1 MRFSSLNG
9 FITLRPENCLVWRT
23 LVPPQADETYIS
35 HTTRRSN
42 NPLKTNAQGQSQS
55 QIPVTAVLSSH
66 GAVRVFRTGRSAV
79 RRTGRRFID
88 NRIPLPPGSPTA
100 LHFGCFRK
108 FSPLATGRAA
118 DTQIARKCANESLE
132 PCKPLIVSIMGFV
145 RQTREPPCLA
155 NNVSLQAPMQ
165 RDATQRRAF
174 LARRR
179 GGPRFEE
186 REDAD
191 RRGGGPKMDWTK
203 PGRFGRAIAYW
214 ALNGISRCGFGHR
227 LHTGLLLGHLTA
239 GSLPLQLL

>member
-1 MRFSSLNG
+1 VKVCTAS
-9 FITLRPENCLVWRT
+9 PEPARGAKLARRI
-23 LVPPQADETYIS
+23 DD

-118 DTQIARKCANESLE
+118 DTQIARKCANDSLE

-191 RRGGGPKMDWTK
+191 RPR
-203 PGRFGRAIAYW
+203 RW
-214 ALNGISRCGFGHR
+214 AKNG
-227 LHTGLLLGHLTA
+227 LD
-239 GSLPLQLL
+239 

>member
-1 MRFSSLNG
+1 MTIND
-9 FITLRPENCLVWRT
+9 RPAEHTRCLGIEVESVKVCTASPEPARGAK
-23 LVPPQADETYIS
+23 LARRIDD

-155 NNVSLQAPMQ
+155 NNVSLQAHRCNAMQ
-165 RDATQRRAF
+165 HNAEHF
-174 LARRR
+174 
-179 GGPRFEE
+179 
-186 REDAD
+186 
-191 RRGGGPKMDWTK
+191 
-203 PGRFGRAIAYW
+203 
-214 ALNGISRCGFGHR
+214 
-227 LHTGLLLGHLTA
+227 
-239 GSLPLQLL
+239 

>member
-1 MRFSSLNG
+1 MTIND
-9 FITLRPENCLVWRT
+9 RPAEHTRCLGIEVESVKVCTASPEPARRAK
-23 LVPPQADETYIS
+23 LARRIDD

-145 RQTREPPCLA
+145 RQTREPPCRYFH
-155 NNVSLQAPMQ
+155 PW
-165 RDATQRRAF
+165 
-174 LARRR
+174 AR
-179 GGPRFEE
+179 PR
-186 REDAD
+186 
-191 RRGGGPKMDWTK
+191 P
-203 PGRFGRAIAYW
+203 
-214 ALNGISRCGFGHR
+214 
-227 LHTGLLLGHLTA
+227 GLLFLSPLVPRLAPGGAATA
-239 GSLPLQLL
+239 SAPSAIGWIGSFCMST